1 MKPMEIFYILIVLLA
16 GIGVPIQTASN
27 AALGKSLGGPIHST
41 LAVFLVGLFLI
52 IFIFVLQKNSFPSG
66 PAIAQAPWWGW
77 LGGPLGVAYIF
88 VLIHVAP
95 KVGMASAVGF
105 VILGQI
111 LGAVLLDHFGWLN
124 FPVHKINWQRAVG
137 AILMIIGVF
146 LIRKF

>member
-41 LAVFLVGLFLI
+41 VAVFLVGLILVSLI
-52 IFIFVLQKNSFPSG
+52 FFMQKNTVPSG
-66 PAIAQAPWWGW
+66 AAIGEAPWWGW

-88 VLIHVAP
+88 VLILVAP
-95 KVGMASAVGF
+95 KIGMANAVGF

-111 LGAVLLDHFGWLN
+111 LGAVVLDHFGWLN
-124 FPVHKINWQRAVG
+124 FPVHKINWQRLLG
-137 AILMIIGVF
+137 ALLMIIGVF

>member
-1 MKPMEIFYILIVLLA
+1 MKPMEIFYILIVLAA

-27 AALGKSLGGPIHST
+27 AALGKSLGGPMHST
-41 LAVFLVGLFLI
+41 LAVFLIGLLLLVLI
-52 IFIFVLQKNSFPSG
+52 FTLQKNNLPG
-66 PAIAQAPWWGW
+66 EAAIAQAPWWSW

-88 VLIHVAP
+88 VLILVAP
-95 KVGMASAVGF
+95 KIGMASAVGF

-124 FPVHKINWQRAVG
+124 FPIHKINWQRALG

>member
-41 LAVFLVGLFLI
+41 LAVFLAGLFLI

-66 PAIAQAPWWGW
+66 TAIAQAPWWGW

-88 VLIHVAP
+88 VLILVAP
-95 KVGMASAVGF
+95 KIGMASAVGF

-124 FPVHKINWQRAVG
+124 FPVHKINWQRTVG